1 MTNAFTRFIALA
13 LLFLLPLTLSAQ
25 VQQEVPPPYNI
36 KTASFIKDGANVIP
50 FFRLGE
56 SYSFSFDDLFGNE
69 ANYYYTITHCNYDW
83 TPSSQLTVND
93 YIQGFDNQRIQ
104 NYENSFNTLQIY
116 SRYTLSFPNKFTK
129 LLLSGNYILKILND
143 DREVV
148 FSRKFILYEEQVAV
162 PVQVKRAR
170 DMAVIQEKQ
179 NLEFSIKSNAIIFQS
194 PLQNVKVALF
204 QNGRFDNAIYNVKPQ
219 YTIGNDL
226 IYKYD
231 KETQFWAGN
240 EYLYFDN
247 KDIRNA
253 VNNVLRITAGEIYN
267 TILYPTEARSSKP
280 YTYYPDVNGNF
291 QVRNINL
298 NVTNPV
304 LESDYSW
311 VFFSL
316 SAPAFYEKKDL
327 YVSGMFNNYSK
338 TAEYKMDYNE
348 KTAMYEK
355 AIMIKQGFTNYMYVT
370 ADKNGKVDGQH
381 VVDGNYYQTE
391 NQYTILVYYRENND
405 RYDKVIG
412 IGSANSENIIN

>member
-1 MTNAFTRFIALA
+1 MTNAFSRFIVLA
-13 LLFLLPLTLSAQ
+13 LLFLLPFSFSAQ
-25 VQQEVPPPYNI
+25 VQQEVSPPYNI
-36 KTASFIKDGANVIP
+36 KTVSFMKGNENVYP

-56 SYSFSFDDLFGNE
+56 SFSFSFDDLFGNE

-83 TPSSQLTVND
+83 TPSSQLSVND
-93 YIQGFDNQRIQ
+93 YLQGTDNQRIQ

-116 SRYTLSFPNKFTK
+116 SRYTLAFPNKFTK

-148 FSRKFILYEEQVAV
+148 FSRRFILYEEQVSV

-298 NVTNPV
+298 NVSNPV

-316 SAPAFYEKKDL
+316 SAPAFYGKKDL
-327 YVSGMFNNYSK
+327 YVGGMFNNYAK

-355 AIMIKQGFTNYMYVT
+355 AIMVKQGFTNYMYVT
-370 ADKNGKVDGQH
+370 ADKNGKVDGQN
-381 VVDGNYYQTE
+381 VVDGNFYQTE

-412 IGSANSENIIN
+412 VGSANSENIIN